1 MSKTRLVI
9 RLNGEYYAG
18 YRAKRHI
25 KSFAKNTGQRIDKW
39 DGATLQRVINE
50 ANRGQVTPLYRL
62 TYWFFREPRSVRL
75 SRSWYK
81 KVCRKFGLSNK
92 LRTRREREALDREL
106 STIGTALDVPSQP
119 MAPSTTRAV
128 ARRSLAQIIQ
138 QGQQELR
145 QTQQILAE
153 AQQGRT
159 QISPLNWNFG
169 SISTPI
175 GGLSGIQLAVP
186 DNPTP
191 DEAPIN
197 MLIAERT
204 GPPDDFAPWEEIG

>member
-25 KSFAKNTGQRIDKW
+25 KTFAKNTGQRIDKW

-50 ANRGQVTPLYRL
+50 ANRGQVNPLYHL

-92 LRTRREREALDREL
+92 LRSRRERESLDREL
-106 STIGTALDVPSQP
+106 STIGTALDAPLIPQP
-119 MAPSTTRAV
+119 RAPSTPRAV
-128 ARRSLAQIIQ
+128 ARRSLDQIIQ
-138 QGQQELR
+138 HSQQELR
-145 QTQQILAE
+145 QTQQILA
-153 AQQGRT
+153 AQGRT
-159 QISPLNWNFG
+159 QTSPLTWNF
-169 SISTPI
+169 SFTTPI
-175 GGLSGIQLAVP
+175 NSLGGVQPAVSQTSP
-186 DNPTP
+186 P
-191 DEAPIN
+191 DETPVFERWDIN
-197 MLIAERT
+197 
-204 GPPDDFAPWEEIG
+204 PEIEP